1 MKMTNGN
8 SMINKNTSEMTN
20 SNDTLTN
27 YVDGN
32 SSEKMDTVFG
42 PWLNQNSFLLMETEA
57 HFKHGEIPYMSADHY
72 MIAEMAFIMG
82 DNDMANVIRDTRT
95 ISSLITLEDRII
107 NVNDI
112 DFQDVKMDLFFKANY
127 YKFLYNTTQRDK
139 LLATGSNTILHVKEI
154 LSADKLENQMGYL
167 DRDTIGGNCLGRI
180 LMEIRDTIKERMS
193 SADLV

>member
-1 MKMTNGN
+1 MKMTDDS

-57 HFKHGEIPYMSADHY
+57 HFNHGEIPYMSADHY

-112 DFQDVKMDLFFKANY
+112 DFQDVKTDLFFKANY

>member
-1 MKMTNGN
+1 MKMTDDS

-20 SNDTLTN
+20 SSGNPTN
-27 YVDGN
+27 YSNRND
-32 SSEKMDTVFG
+32 SENMDTIFS
-42 PWLNQNSFLLMETEA
+42 PESNQNSFLLMGTEA
-57 HFKHGEIPYMSADHY
+57 HFNHGEIPYMSADHY

-112 DFQDVKMDLFFKANY
+112 DFQDVKTDLFFKANY

-139 LLATGSNTILHVKEI
+139 LLATGSSTILHVKEI
-154 LSADKLENQMGYL
+154 LSPDRLENQMGYL
-167 DRDTIGGNCLGRI
+167 GRDTIDGNCLGRI
-180 LMEIRDTIKERMS
+180 LMGIRDTIRERMS

>member
-1 MKMTNGN
+1 MKTHEVTITNHYQDTITSPNDNMDTARHLFTDLSGYHSREKII
-8 SMINKNTSEMTN
+8 SMILDAIRDMKKDAERLRNDWDTRLAAACMDPN

-95 ISSLITLEDRII
+95 ISSLITLEDIIEEIVGEIADEHEPRRIRPSSPTPRAI
-107 NVNDI
+107 
-112 DFQDVKMDLFFKANY
+112 
-127 YKFLYNTTQRDK
+127 T
-139 LLATGSNTILHVKEI
+139 
-154 LSADKLENQMGYL
+154 LSRA
-167 DRDTIGGNCLGRI
+167 
-180 LMEIRDTIKERMS
+180 
-193 SADLV
+193 A